1 MFPMDS
7 KSIGH
12 WKQWVTYLQA
22 EQIGIWGLFCL
33 IGMFLTVNMAVGTM
47 PAGTDIAGLA
57 AGAYQAE
64 YLRASVGEFMWLLTL
79 LNGFWILLSTQLVVM
94 DGLVRVTTDIMWT
107 ALPEVRRAAKD
118 DVRKVYYGLLAAF
131 IIWGCFALTLAQ
143 PIVLV
148 LIGANV
154 AGFILVFS
162 AIHIILV
169 NRRLLP
175 EPLRPSLIREALMVC
190 VALFYGFFVV
200 MNLWSLLT

>member
-1 MFPMDS
+1 
-7 KSIGH
+7 
-12 WKQWVTYLQA
+12 
-22 EQIGIWGLFCL
+22 
-33 IGMFLTVNMAVGTM
+33 
-47 PAGTDIAGLA
+47 
-57 AGAYQAE
+57 
-64 YLRASVGEFMWLLTL
+64 MWLLTL

-131 IIWGCFALTLAQ
+131 IIWGSFALTLAQ

-175 EPLRPSLIREALMVC
+175 EPLRPSLIREALMVV